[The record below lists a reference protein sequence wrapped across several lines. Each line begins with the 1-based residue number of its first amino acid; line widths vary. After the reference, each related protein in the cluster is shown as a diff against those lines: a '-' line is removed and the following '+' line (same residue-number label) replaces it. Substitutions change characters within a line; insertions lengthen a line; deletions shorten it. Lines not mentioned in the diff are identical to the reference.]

1 MDDVLKRY
9 IAATLIVIVIVMA
22 FELLYSS
29 EWIDWL
35 IVGICIG
42 VIYPCLVSGLF
53 MYLEGRGYNAVNGV
67 DLSHMTESQKRNFAS
82 YMGIFMIIGMI
93 IMMISIGMLLTY
105 TIPAIAIMVV
115 SIAIFFIP
123 IVTKEKGAAKQF
135 VEKSVGK
142 KIAVFAICSLIA
154 IVPTVVLENMENKSE
169 TVVVEFFDDYFT
181 VKAPMVNK
189 SFDYDKIVDLEL
201 DPDFDK
207 GTRIS
212 GYHTP
217 TIDSGTYKNG
227 AFGSYT
233 LASYA
238 KVAPCAF
245 FEYEGKYFAFNQ
257 SSIELTQSIYDEL
270 CQKVKG

>member
-9 IAATLIVIVIVMA
+9 IAATLIVIVIVMG
-22 FELLYSS
+22 FEFIYSS

-35 IVGICIG
+35 IVGICMLAL
-42 VIYPCLVSGLF
+42 YPCVASGLY
-53 MYLEGRGYNAVNGV
+53 MYLEGRGYRAVNGV
-67 DLSHMTESQKRNFAS
+67 DLSYMTEAQKRNFAS
-82 YMGIFMIIGMI
+82 YMGIFMTVGMI
-93 IMMISIGMLLTY
+93 LIMISVSMLMTY
-105 TIPAIAIMVV
+105 MIPAIAIMVV

-123 IVTKEKGAAKQF
+123 LVTKDKGAARQF
-135 VEKSVGK
+135 VERSVGK

-154 IVPTVVLENMENKSE
+154 IVPAIVLENMENNSE
-169 TVVVEFFDDYFT
+169 TVVVEFYEDNFT

-201 DPDFDK
+201 DPNFDK

-257 SSIELTQSIYDEL
+257 SSAESTQQVYDEL